1 MIYAND
7 NFFLA
12 IGIPN
17 EPPPRILIE
26 PTYFP
31 EIVRSSVGRGYNGRK
46 CLAFVYVHVVP
57 YMHLD
62 HKPGIVTGM

>member
-31 EIVRSSVGRGYNGRK
+31 EIVRSSVGRGYNGVNVWLLFTFMWYRT
-46 CLAFVYVHVVP
+46 CIWTTNLA
-57 YMHLD
+57 
-62 HKPGIVTGM
+62 